1 MMRSSRDWIRG
12 CLKQSICQPSEFCK
26 RGQPIREEV
35 IWELTQFFNAFQL
48 FKLPLRFTVQVCT
61 CERGGCSWVRKVCYI
76 LQITLPR
83 CVAAKGEAGPECE
96 KFPKY
101 YRSLCPSEWVIERG
115 LLTTILLDVP
125 DIHISMFSTFFWVPH
140 SLAAFWLVFQK

>member
-101 YRSLCPSEWVIERG
+101 YRSLCPSEWTSNEEGR
-115 LLTTILLDVP
+115 P
-125 DIHISMFSTFFWVPH
+125 PH
-140 SLAAFWLVFQK
+140 NYTAVV